1 MDNSNNKLEIRE
13 KKLEDLN
20 NNRTIDQEK
29 NNLFNTKLICPFNG
43 GLWGLYSS
51 KREGCK
57 LN

>member
-29 NNLFNTKLICPFNG
+29 K
-43 GLWGLYSS
+43 
-51 KREGCK
+51 
-57 LN
+57 